1 VIARGYDEHRSAW
14 LGGEA
19 HVRSHDG
26 RSVWSKL
33 ATNRQHIAL
42 TLAFLA
48 GAAIGS
54 VAAVLACAR
63 KLSGGKSAYEQEG
76 GTGDGT

>member
-1 VIARGYDEHRSAW
+1 MKASSRDEYRSAW

-19 HVRSHDG
+19 HVRDHSG
-26 RSVWSKL
+26 RSVWARL
-33 ATNRQHIAL
+33 MTNKRHLAL

-54 VAAVLACAR
+54 GAAVLACAR
-63 KLSGGKSAYEQEG
+63 KMSEDKAESRE
-76 GTGDGT
+76 

>member
-1 VIARGYDEHRSAW
+1 MIARGHDEHRSAW

-19 HVRSHDG
+19 HVRSHNG
-26 RSVWSKL
+26 RSIWSRL
-33 ATNRQHIAL
+33 VTNRQHVAL

-54 VAAVLACAR
+54 GAAVLACAR
-63 KLSGGKSAYEQEG
+63 KLSAGKTRPCE
-76 GTGDGT
+76 

>member
-1 VIARGYDEHRSAW
+1 MARGSEQYRSAW

-19 HVRSHDG
+19 HVRYHNG
-26 RSVWSKL
+26 RSVWSTLLNYK
-33 ATNRQHIAL
+33 HPVAL

-54 VAAVLACAR
+54 SAAALVCAR
-63 KLSGGKSAYEQEG
+63 RLSEGRADPCDKGGAR
-76 GTGDGT
+76 

>member
-1 VIARGYDEHRSAW
+1 MIARGHNEYRSAW

-19 HVRSHDG
+19 HVRSHNG

-33 ATNRQHIAL
+33 AANRQHVAL

-54 VAAVLACAR
+54 GAAVLACAR
-63 KLSGGKSAYEQEG
+63 KLSAGRTRACE
-76 GTGDGT
+76 